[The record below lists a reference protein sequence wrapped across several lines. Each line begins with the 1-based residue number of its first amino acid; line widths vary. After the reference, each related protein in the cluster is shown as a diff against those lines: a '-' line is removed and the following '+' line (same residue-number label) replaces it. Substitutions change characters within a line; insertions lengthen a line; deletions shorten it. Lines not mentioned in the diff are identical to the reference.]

1 VEQGAYSNLVLP
13 AMLRAS
19 SLSAR
24 DRAFATA
31 LVYGTIRRRRAL
43 DHLLGMV
50 TDRRID
56 RLDPPV
62 RAAIR
67 LGAAQLVDGVAAHA
81 AVSETVDAAARRSP
95 RARGFVNAVLRR
107 VAALGPPWPW
117 PEGDAIEAVAVRTSH
132 PDWIVQRL
140 YDDLGA
146 ADALGVLTEDNLPPA
161 VTLRPNPRRT
171 TSDELASELTASG
184 VDVRRG
190 TLLPD
195 ALVVSGIG
203 DPAALPAVVEGRA
216 SPQDEASQAV
226 VRILDPQ
233 PSERV
238 LDVAAAP
245 GGKAAAAGELV
256 GDAGSVLATDVY
268 PARAGL
274 VRRAAV
280 RLGLPQLHAVA
291 ADGRQLPVMHGVQFD
306 RVLVDAPCSGLGV
319 LRRRPEAR
327 FRIQPGDVDELA
339 ALQRELLAA
348 AVPLVRAGGH
358 LVYSV
363 CTLTRAETVEID
375 RWMAEAFPHLE
386 AVAPPP
392 DPWRP
397 LGRGGLLLPQAAG
410 TDGMFVLATRSVG
423 SRS

>member
-1 VEQGAYSNLVLP
+1 V
-13 AMLRAS
+13 
-19 SLSAR
+19 
-24 DRAFATA
+24 
-31 LVYGTIRRRRAL
+31 
-43 DHLLGMV
+43 
-50 TDRRID
+50 
-56 RLDPPV
+56 
-62 RAAIR
+62 
-67 LGAAQLVDGVAAHA
+67 
-81 AVSETVDAAARRSP
+81 
-95 RARGFVNAVLRR
+95 
-107 VAALGPPWPW
+107 
-117 PEGDAIEAVAVRTSH
+117 
-132 PDWIVQRL
+132 
-140 YDDLGA
+140 
-146 ADALGVLTEDNLPPA
+146 
-161 VTLRPNPRRT
+161 
-171 TSDELASELTASG
+171 
-184 VDVRRG
+184 
-190 TLLPD
+190 
-195 ALVVSGIG
+195 
-203 DPAALPAVVEGRA
+203 
-216 SPQDEASQAV
+216 
-226 VRILDPQ
+226 
-233 PSERV
+233 
-238 LDVAAAP
+238 
-245 GGKAAAAGELV
+245 GE
-256 GDAGSVLATDVY
+256 AGSVFATDVY